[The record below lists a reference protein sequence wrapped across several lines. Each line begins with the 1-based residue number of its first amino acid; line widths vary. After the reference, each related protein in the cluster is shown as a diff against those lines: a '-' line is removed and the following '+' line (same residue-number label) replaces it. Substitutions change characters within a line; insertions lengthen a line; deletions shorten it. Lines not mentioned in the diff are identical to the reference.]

1 LPTGIFLPF
10 WPRFTAAFAP
20 GVIGDSM
27 GRQLFQRFV
36 SFFRAPRGPVTDAYF
51 AGDFAAYEVN
61 EKDEKWEGSQLPRN
75 DHWMHLVRMAT

>member
-1 LPTGIFLPF
+1 
-10 WPRFTAAFAP
+10 
-20 GVIGDSM
+20 M
-27 GRQLFQRFV
+27 
-36 SFFRAPRGPVTDAYF
+36 TDAYF